1 MRFFILRFYC
11 KVILLSA
18 GTDREEKKLN
28 SVIIGQRIKDARKSM
43 NLTQKE
49 LGYLIYA
56 DGKYISR
63 LENGGSLPSL
73 KRLVLLSRVLNRTCD
88 YFIWDIDVMEE
99 DVTPREEIVIRDEQ
113 ERKLL
118 QLWREIYAEDCCVQ

>member
-118 QLWREIYAEDCCVQ
+118 QRWREIC

>member
-73 KRLVLLSRVLNRTCD
+73 KRLVLLSRVLNRSCD

-118 QLWREIYAEDCCVQ
+118 QLWREIC

>member
-43 NLTQKE
+43 
-49 LGYLIYA
+49 
-56 DGKYISR
+56 
-63 LENGGSLPSL
+63 SL

-118 QLWREIYAEDCCVQ
+118 QLWREIC

>member
-11 KVILLSA
+11 NVILLSA

-99 DVTPREEIVIRDEQ
+99 DMTPREEIVIRDEQ

-118 QLWREIYAEDCCVQ
+118 QLWREIC

>member
-113 ERKLL
+113 DRKLL
-118 QLWREIYAEDCCVQ
+118 QLWREIC

>member
-63 LENGGSLPSL
+63 LENGGTLPSL

-118 QLWREIYAEDCCVQ
+118 QLWREIC

>member
-118 QLWREIYAEDCCVQ
+118 QLWSEIC

>member
-88 YFIWDIDVMEE
+88 YFVWDIDVMEE

-118 QLWREIYAEDCCVQ
+118 QLWREIC

>member
-43 NLTQKE
+43 ILTQKE

-118 QLWREIYAEDCCVQ
+118 QLWREIC

>member
-118 QLWREIYAEDCCVQ
+118 QLWREIF

>member
-1 MRFFILRFYC
+1 MEIPHGMRFFILRFYC

-118 QLWREIYAEDCCVQ
+118 QLWREIC

>member
-11 KVILLSA
+11 KVILLSV

-99 DVTPREEIVIRDEQ
+99 DMTPREEIVIRDEQ

-118 QLWREIYAEDCCVQ
+118 QLWREIC

>member
-88 YFIWDIDVMEE
+88 YFICDIDVME
-99 DVTPREEIVIRDEQ
+99 DYVTPREEIVIRDEQ

-118 QLWREIYAEDCCVQ
+118 QLWREIC

>member
-56 DGKYISR
+56 DGNYISR

-118 QLWREIYAEDCCVQ
+118 QLWREIC

>member
-73 KRLVLLSRVLNRTCD
+73 KWLVLLSRVLNRTCD

-118 QLWREIYAEDCCVQ
+118 QLWREIC

>member
-28 SVIIGQRIKDARKSM
+28 GVIIGQRIKDARKSM

-99 DVTPREEIVIRDEQ
+99 DMTPREEIVIRDEQ

-118 QLWREIYAEDCCVQ
+118 QLWREIC

>member
-113 ERKLL
+113 GRKLL
-118 QLWREIYAEDCCVQ
+118 QLWREIC

>member
-11 KVILLSA
+11 KVRLLSA

-99 DVTPREEIVIRDEQ
+99 DVTSREEIVIRDEQ

-118 QLWREIYAEDCCVQ
+118 QLWREIC

>member
-1 MRFFILRFYC
+1 M
-11 KVILLSA
+11 SA

-88 YFIWDIDVMEE
+88 YFIWDIDVMEQYFLLPSLLIASA
-99 DVTPREEIVIRDEQ
+99 VLVVWNTR
-113 ERKLL
+113 RK
-118 QLWREIYAEDCCVQ
+118 

>member
-63 LENGGSLPSL
+63 LENCGSLPSL

-99 DVTPREEIVIRDEQ
+99 DMTPREEIVIRDEQ

-118 QLWREIYAEDCCVQ
+118 QLWREIC

>member
-49 LGYLIYA
+49 LGALIYA

-118 QLWREIYAEDCCVQ
+118 QLWREIC

>member
-11 KVILLSA
+11 IVILLSA

-99 DVTPREEIVIRDEQ
+99 DMTPREEIVIRDEQ

-118 QLWREIYAEDCCVQ
+118 QLWREIC

>member
-1 MRFFILRFYC
+1 MESPHGMRFFILRFYC
-11 KVILLSA
+11 KVILLPA

-118 QLWREIYAEDCCVQ
+118 QLWREIC

>member
-43 NLTQKE
+43 NPTQKE

-118 QLWREIYAEDCCVQ
+118 QLWTEIC

>member
-63 LENGGSLPSL
+63 FENGGSLPSL

-118 QLWREIYAEDCCVQ
+118 QLWREIC

>member
-113 ERKLL
+113 ERKLV
-118 QLWREIYAEDCCVQ
+118 QLWREIC

>member
-28 SVIIGQRIKDARKSM
+28 SVIIGQRIKDAHKSM

-118 QLWREIYAEDCCVQ
+118 QLWREIC

>member
-88 YFIWDIDVMEE
+88 YFIWGIDVMEE

-118 QLWREIYAEDCCVQ
+118 QLWREIC

>member
-73 KRLVLLSRVLNRTCD
+73 KRLVLLSRVLDRTCD

-99 DVTPREEIVIRDEQ
+99 DMTPREEIVIRDEQ

-118 QLWREIYAEDCCVQ
+118 QLWREIC

>member
-49 LGYLIYA
+49 LGYFIYA

-118 QLWREIYAEDCCVQ
+118 QLWREIC

>member
-1 MRFFILRFYC
+1 MESPLGMRFFILRFYC

-118 QLWREIYAEDCCVQ
+118 QLWREIC

>member
-28 SVIIGQRIKDARKSM
+28 SVIIGQGIKDARKSM

-88 YFIWDIDVMEE
+88 YLIWDIDVMEE

-118 QLWREIYAEDCCVQ
+118 QLWREIC

>member
-118 QLWREIYAEDCCVQ
+118 QLWMEIC

>member
-1 MRFFILRFYC
+1 MGMRFFILRFYC

-118 QLWREIYAEDCCVQ
+118 QLWREIC

>member
-99 DVTPREEIVIRDEQ
+99 DETPSEEIVIRDEQ

-118 QLWREIYAEDCCVQ
+118 QLWREIC

>member
-18 GTDREEKKLN
+18 GTDREKKKLN

-99 DVTPREEIVIRDEQ
+99 DMTPREEIVIRDEQ

-118 QLWREIYAEDCCVQ
+118 QLWREIC

>member
-88 YFIWDIDVMEE
+88 YFMWDIDVMEE
-99 DVTPREEIVIRDEQ
+99 DMTPREEIVIRDEQ

-118 QLWREIYAEDCCVQ
+118 QLWREIC

>member
-1 MRFFILRFYC
+1 MWFFILRFYC

-99 DVTPREEIVIRDEQ
+99 DMTPREEIVIRDEQ

-118 QLWREIYAEDCCVQ
+118 QLWREIC

>member
-28 SVIIGQRIKDARKSM
+28 SIIIGQRIKDARKSM

-118 QLWREIYAEDCCVQ
+118 QLWREIC